1 MRLLFLLLFP
11 FLLPAQDLPPVLTE
25 DDFLELVATHHPLAV
40 RAALQ
45 RDRAAAVLRQA
56 RGGFDPKVYGDLD
69 QKYFK
74 GTNYYSHV
82 EGGVKIP
89 TWFGVELNAAYERND
104 GTYLNPELRVPEDG
118 LYAAG
123 VTLSL
128 GQGLFFDERRAELQ
142 RAQIYQRA
150 TVAERQVLLN
160 ELLYEAGGAYWE
172 WAGAQA
178 ATQVYRDAVA
188 LAQTRYE
195 AVVAGAR
202 LGDRPAIDT
211 LEARIQVQSRQ
222 LSLEGAL
229 LDLANT
235 TARLNAFLWL
245 DGVLPVELTES
256 TLPPPPEAV
265 VVAPLLAPLPNLT
278 NPELLRTQFKI
289 DQLEVDQRLQR
300 ELLKPRLDVKYNA
313 LLSGGTNDP
322 IEDYSSNNYKWGV
335 KFSQPLLLRK
345 ERGKLQLTQIKLS
358 ETQLELSD
366 KAALLRA
373 KVAQAE
379 NEANVTVSQFD
390 LASRNVVDYAQLL
403 AGEQELFRAGESSLF
418 LVNSREVKYIDEQV
432 KRIELLVKH
441 RKARLA
447 RAFATGELAQTQLPG
462 PGLGEAPSTE

>member
-1 MRLLFLLLFP
+1 MRPLLYLLLL
-11 FLLPAQDLPPVLTE
+11 LLPILGSAQDLPLVLTE
-25 DDFLELVATHHPLAV
+25 TEYLELVATHHPLAV

-74 GTNYYSHV
+74 GTKYYSHV

-89 TWFGVELNAAYERND
+89 IWFGVELNAAYERND
-104 GTYLNPELRVPEDG
+104 GTFLNPEFRVPEDG

-123 VTLSL
+123 LTLSL

-142 RAQIYQRA
+142 RARIYQQA

-178 ATQVYRDAVA
+178 AVSVYEEAVQ
-188 LAQTRYE
+188 LARVRYE

-222 LSLEGAL
+222 LSLESAQL
-229 LDLANT
+229 ELANT
-235 TARLNAFLWL
+235 IARLNAFLWL
-245 DGVLPVELTES
+245 DGVIPVELEAYTR
-256 TLPPPPEAV
+256 PAPPETV
-265 VVAPLLAPLPNLT
+265 VVALLPPGPVDFT
-278 NPELLRTQFKI
+278 NPELVRTQLKV

-313 LLSGGTNDP
+313 LLSGGTDAP
-322 IEDYSSNNYKWGV
+322 LEDYSSNNYKWGI

-345 ERGKLQLTQIKLS
+345 ERGKLQLTRIKLS

-379 NEANVTVSQFD
+379 NEANVTVSQFA
-390 LASRNVVDYAQLL
+390 LAGNNVTDYAQLL
-403 AGEQELFRAGESSLF
+403 AGEQELFRSGESSLF
-418 LVNSREVKYIDEQV
+418 LVNSREVKYIDARV
-432 KRIELLVKH
+432 KQIELLVKH

-447 RAFATGELAQTQLPG
+447 RAYATGEMARALVPGAALP
-462 PGLGEAPSTE
+462 TD

>member
-1 MRLLFLLLFP
+1 MRLLLLFLASS
-11 FLLPAQDLPPVLTE
+11 LLTRAQDLPPVLTE
-25 DDFLELVATHHPLAV
+25 DVFLELVATHHPLSV

-45 RDRAAAVLRQA
+45 RDRAAATLRLA
-56 RGGFDPKVYGDLD
+56 RGGFDPKLYGDLN

-74 GTNYYSHV
+74 GTQYYSEI

-104 GTYLNPELRVPEDG
+104 GAFLNPELTVPQDG

-123 VTLSL
+123 LTVSL

-142 RAQIYQRA
+142 RARIYQLA

-160 ELLYEAGGAYWE
+160 ELLYEAGKSYWE

-178 ATQVYRDAVA
+178 AVDIYREAVQLAQVRFEAVA
-188 LAQTRYE
+188 
-195 AVVAGAR
+195 AGAR

-211 LEARIQVQSRQ
+211 LEARIQVQNRQ
-222 LSLEGAL
+222 LSLETAA
-229 LDLANT
+229 LDLANAA
-235 TARLNAFLWL
+235 ARLNAFLWL
-245 DGVLPVELTES
+245 DGVVPVELEDDTQ
-256 TLPPPPEAV
+256 PPPAESV
-265 VVAPLLAPLPNLT
+265 LVAPMLPVDLHFT

-313 LLSGGTNDP
+313 LLAGGIDDP
-322 IEDYSSNNYKWGV
+322 LEEVSSNNYKWGV
-335 KFSQPLLLRK
+335 SFSQPLLLRK

-366 KAALLRA
+366 KAALLDA
-373 KVAQAE
+373 KVDQAE
-379 NEANVTVSQFD
+379 NEANVTVSQYA
-390 LASRNVVDYAQLL
+390 LAGQNAADYARLL
-403 AGEQELFRAGESSLF
+403 EGERELFRAGESFLF
-418 LVNSREVKYIDEQV
+418 LVNDREVKYIDARVKQV
-432 KRIELLVKH
+432 ELLVKH

-447 RAFATGELAQTQLPG
+447 RSYATGEMARTLVPDAALPI
-462 PGLGEAPSTE
+462 E